1 MRNRLQGAE
10 CGWDRVQSRKTPL
23 PFPLPWHRPRLK
35 PVSVMGRR
43 LLSPSCLLRVS
54 LAPPQIYPSLN
65 GSTWSHCATT
75 GRHHP
80 EPRPEEGAAE
90 ASLGLLTVQE
100 RTALR
105 KDPTPEEQTGDPS
118 KP

>member
-75 GRHHP
+75 GRLHP
-80 EPRPEEGAAE
+80 EPEARGGGRRGLTGAPHGPGADSTEEGPYARGAD
-90 ASLGLLTVQE
+90 
-100 RTALR
+100 R
-105 KDPTPEEQTGDPS
+105 
-118 KP
+118 

>member
-10 CGWDRVQSRKTPL
+10 CGWDRVQSRKGPL

-43 LLSPSCLLRVS
+43 LLRVS
-54 LAPPQIYPSLN
+54 LAPPQVYPSLN

-75 GRHHP
+75 GRLHP
-80 EPRPEEGAAE
+80 EPEARGGGRRGLTGAPHGPGADSTEEGPYARGAD
-90 ASLGLLTVQE
+90 
-100 RTALR
+100 R
-105 KDPTPEEQTGDPS
+105 
-118 KP
+118 